1 MPRIFLVLIEIIQ
14 NCYEAIFHPST
25 SPSTSKQTQN
35 LATFKLKVFRAASSG
50 ACPASAI
57 QR

>member
-14 NCYEAIFHPST
+14 NSYEAISHPST
-25 SPSTSKQTQN
+25 STSKQTQN
-35 LATFKLKVFRAASSG
+35 LATFKLKVFRAASSR
-50 ACPASAI
+50 ACSASAI